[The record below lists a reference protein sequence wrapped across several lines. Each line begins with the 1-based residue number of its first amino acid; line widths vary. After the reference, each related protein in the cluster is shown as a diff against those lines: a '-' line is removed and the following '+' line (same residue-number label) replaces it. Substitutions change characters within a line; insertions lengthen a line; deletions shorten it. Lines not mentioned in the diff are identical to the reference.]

1 MNQQYFAALKEI
13 KETDVKV
20 LLKKSYRGIWETAI
34 KKYSDSA
41 HFIYELL
48 QNADDTQATWVQFD
62 LKNEGLWFKHN
73 GSVRFTISDPENE
86 EFDSENGTLGHI
98 NSITSI
104 GNSTKSDGNIDE
116 QKIGKFGIGFKAV
129 FAYSNTPHVYD
140 DSFTFKL
147 ENYIVPVEI
156 TPNGEER
163 NSGETLFFFPFNHK
177 SKAPEDAYKEIETKL
192 DNLFQPILFLS
203 NLEKIE
209 WKSENNQGIYNKK
222 EKDTQEFGNI
232 TAQLFE
238 VISNE
243 NGKVISEE
251 IWLFTKQIIQ
261 TSSKATFKI
270 STGFFVLENNTKL
283 ETGYNYEAFC
293 FFPTKEDTKLGFI
306 VQAPFLLTDSREGI
320 KTNDDWNTFL
330 IQLLAELSGEAIKL
344 LKDIGVKNSSNLIDD
359 TLLDIIPYNAQVYSQ
374 TGVNS
379 RISFYPFFTEIKKA
393 LQNHPILP
401 GRNGKYF
408 PKAKAYWAADPELS
422 ELFTNE
428 QLSDLFDNPNSGW
441 VFVSKGQ
448 KQVNQANKALESYIN
463 SIISESVDAKKLIR
477 RFTPAFIEKQSDD
490 WLIKLYAYLADH
502 KYLWN
507 DNDKLA
513 IKQPLLLNQSR
524 KAVIPFNKDLTAPQI
539 FLPLERVS
547 SYDTV
552 YQPLVDNPDALA
564 FITAIGIGKPD
575 IKAEIFNDIIP
586 QYHETF
592 NYDDS
597 VKILQHFETF
607 LNYYESCSAIHQIE
621 LVTKLKEVSLIA
633 CYNPQKPDTRFFA
646 KPEEIYFNDEKLVK
660 YHSNTLEVY
669 FVDDDFYIEYLSG
682 AKAEIT
688 KKLFSE
694 LGVSLYPRIKNKEL
708 EPDVETKEM
717 FGLDNILTSYKYHEH
732 QKITD
737 KELEGLDQAVSNIT
751 PELSVVIWDYLLHF
765 AKGQTVALL
774 KGRFSGRFTYYPRS
788 GSYEN
793 SMSFISTTSSIL
805 QNDKWLLNKDEEFV
819 AASELSIEDLNEC
832 YNHDDP
838 YIHVLLEFLGIINP
852 DADLDLTDEQKKAYE
867 LGKKLLAENITP
879 EELSAFIEEMARK
892 KSAAEPA
899 GTLFPTNEIPV
910 TEHDFQ
916 KTLSNINKGIK
927 KNRKQRLELNINET
941 DQFKNQIPSQSN
953 IDFVEQEEFLID
965 QDDYTKPSVNLQKK
979 IEKLKLQAE
988 AQVEELT
995 RIEKLTELADSSEK
1009 YSFGWFK
1016 ALLELEYLNSS
1027 ESNSSGKQISIQFS
1041 KVEQEKGTE
1050 RTLVLKHP
1058 NRYIPQSIEDIGDM
1072 QIRLYQGDETKSV
1085 TVEVVSVKEYTLRAK
1100 LKKSADISDI
1110 DLAKVSRAVIDIK
1123 NPVFILEELRK
1134 AFYRLG
1140 FEDDYNLQQN
1150 ITEQIR
1156 FIFGPPGTGKTTYLA
1171 TDEIIPLMQENENL
1185 KVLVLTPTNKAADV
1199 LTNRIVEKMKGDK
1212 SYHNWLLRF
1221 GTACD
1226 TELENSGLVVDK
1238 SFDIRTKPKNTTIT
1252 TIARFAYDYFQPD
1265 VFDER
1270 LHLKFLE
1277 WDYIVIDEA
1286 SMITIASIAY
1296 VLYQKSNSKFII
1308 AGDPF
1313 QIQPI
1318 TQIDQWKDLNIYEM
1332 VQLTKFVNP
1341 VTVPHQFEII
1351 NLSTQY
1357 RSLPTIGE
1365 VFSQFTYSGCLNH
1378 YRDRSSQK
1386 ALNISGLDF
1395 RDINIIKFP
1404 VQKYESIYKPNTLN
1418 KSNYQVYSAL
1428 FTVEFATQLV
1438 DQIRLN
1444 HKDKFK
1450 IGIICPYRAQAT
1462 MIEKLLARLH
1472 DDDEKAELLTGT
1484 IHGFQ
1489 GDECDIIISVFNPP
1503 YSIGKSQNMF
1513 LNKQNI
1519 LNVAISR
1526 AKDYLFILMPDD
1538 MTQDIEN
1545 LYRIKRIERLANQYS
1560 AGRIS
1565 VYETE
1570 IVEEKLLGSST
1581 YIYDNS
1587 FATTHQSVNV
1597 YSKPEK
1603 KYEIR
1608 CEEIAIDVQMKH

>member
-48 QNADDTQATWVQFD
+48 QNADDTKATWVKFD
-62 LKNEGLWFKHN
+62 LKSEGLWFKHN

-104 GNSTKSDGNIDE
+104 GNSTKSDGNIDQ

-129 FAYSNTPHVYD
+129 FAYSDTPHIYD

-147 ENYIVPVEI
+147 ENYIVPIEI

-163 NSGETLFFFPFNHK
+163 DNGETLFFFPFNHK
-177 SKAPEDAYKEIETKL
+177 SKNPEDAYKEIETKL

-222 EKDTQEFGNI
+222 EKETQEFGNI

-243 NGKVISEE
+243 NGNMVSEE

-261 TSSKATFKI
+261 TSSKTKFKI

-306 VQAPFLLTDSREGI
+306 IQAPFLLTDSREGI
-320 KTNDDWNTFL
+320 KTGDDWNTSL
-330 IQLLAELSGEAIKL
+330 IQLLAELSGESIRL
-344 LKDIGVKNSSNLIDD
+344 LKDIGVKNGSNLIDD
-359 TLLDIIPYNAQVYSQ
+359 SLLDIIPYNAQAYNQ

-379 RISFYPFFTEIKKA
+379 RISFFPFFTEIKTA
-393 LQNHPILP
+393 FQNHPILP
-401 GRNGKYF
+401 GRNDKYF

-477 RFTPAFIEKQSDD
+477 RFTPAFIEKQSDV

-513 IKQPLLLNQSR
+513 IKQPLLLNQNR
-524 KAVIPFNKDLTAPQI
+524 KAIIPFNKDLTAPQI
-539 FLPLERVS
+539 FLPLERTS

-552 YQPLVDNPDALA
+552 YQPLVDNPDAMA

-592 NYDDS
+592 DYDDS

-621 LVTKLKEVSLIA
+621 LVSKLKEVSLIA
-633 CYNPQKPDTRFFA
+633 CHNPQEPDTRFFA

-660 YHSNTLEVY
+660 YHSNTFEVY
-669 FVDDDFYIEYLSG
+669 FIDNDFYIEYLSG

-717 FGLDNILTSYKYHEH
+717 FGLDNILISYKYHEH

-751 PELSVVIWDYLLHF
+751 PELSVIIWDYLLHF

-774 KGRFSGRFTYYPRS
+774 EGKFSGRFTYYPRS

-819 AASELSIEDLNEC
+819 AANELSIEGLNEC
-832 YNHDDP
+832 YNQDDP

-892 KSAAEPA
+892 KSVAEPT
-899 GTLFPTNEIPV
+899 GSLSPTNEIPL
-910 TEHDFQ
+910 TEYDFQ

-927 KNRKQRLELNINET
+927 KNRKQRLEPNMDET
-941 DQFKNQIPSQSN
+941 DQLKDQIPSQFD
-953 IDFVEQEEFLID
+953 IDFVEQEELPTD

-1199 LTNRIVEKMKGDK
+1199 LTKRIVEKMDGDE

-1221 GTACD
+1221 GTTSD
-1226 TELENSGLVVDK
+1226 MELENSGLVVDK

-1277 WDYIVIDEA
+1277 WDYIIIDEA
-1286 SMITIASIAY
+1286 SMITVASIAY

-1332 VQLTKFVNP
+1332 VQLTKFVSP

-1378 YRDRSSQK
+1378 YRDRSNQK
-1386 ALNISGLDF
+1386 PLNISGLDF

-1404 VQKYESIYKPNTLN
+1404 VQKYESIYKPNILN

-1428 FTVEFATQLV
+1428 FTVEFAKQIV

-1462 MIEKLLARLH
+1462 MIEKLLARIH
-1472 DDDEKAELLTGT
+1472 NDDDKAEILIGT

-1503 YSIGKSQNMF
+1503 YSIGRSQNMF